1 MRVIF
6 LTDVAGSG
14 RAGEVKDV
22 KDGYARNFLLPKKLA
37 VAATHDQMQRIA
49 SISKA
54 GEVRRLKEEQD
65 ARALSELLSQLSLVF
80 TANLGPTGRFYGAIT
95 STQVAEELSRLAG
108 RAIDRRSVLL
118 AEPIHEPGSYQA
130 EVRLGQGISTTVNFT
145 AQGQS
150 QLAAVQQPPVEAA
163 PAEAAVEVQESSP
176 DVR

>member
-6 LTDVAGSG
+6 LSDVSGSG
-14 RAGEVKDV
+14 RAGEVKEV
-22 KDGYARNFLLPKKLA
+22 KDGYARNFLIPKKLA

-54 GEVRRLKEEQD
+54 GEERRLKEEKD
-65 ARALSELLSQLSLVF
+65 MRVLVELLSQLSVTL

-108 RAIDRRSVLL
+108 REIDRRSVIL
-118 AEPIHEPGSYQA
+118 AEPIHEPGSYQV
-130 EVRLGQGISTTVNFT
+130 EVRLGQGVTTNLQFT

-150 QLAAVQQPPVEAA
+150 QAAATQEV
-163 PAEAAVEVQESSP
+163 PAEAAVAEPSADVQDSSP